1 MTSALVGVPP
11 SPYAAISAGKGNT
24 NMRTRSRAVQVYLNE
39 KEYEKLERLSEFSNI
54 NHSTVIRKLIMGK
67 EIRERPN
74 MDFLSLATEVN
85 WLGTN
90 LNQIAHRANL
100 MHLTSDDL
108 TEAKEILKD
117 VQRKYRAAWRTWG

>member
-1 MTSALVGVPP
+1 
-11 SPYAAISAGKGNT
+11 
-24 NMRTRSRAVQVYLNE
+24 MRTRNRAVQVYLNE
-39 KEYEKLERLSEFSNI
+39 KEYEKLEKLSQFSNI

-74 MDFLSLATEVN
+74 MDFLSLVTEVN

-100 MHLTSDDL
+100 MQLTSDDL
-108 TEAKEILKD
+108 AEAKEILKA
-117 VQRKYRAAWRTWG
+117 VESRIRAAWRTWA

>member
-1 MTSALVGVPP
+1 M
-11 SPYAAISAGKGNT
+11 
-24 NMRTRSRAVQVYLNE
+24 YLNE
-39 KEYEKLERLSEFSNI
+39 TEYEKLERLSQFSNI

-100 MHLTSDDL
+100 MQLTSDDL
-108 TEAKEILKD
+108 TEAKEILKT
-117 VQRKYRAAWRTWG
+117 VESRIRAAWRTWA

>member
-1 MTSALVGVPP
+1 
-11 SPYAAISAGKGNT
+11 
-24 NMRTRSRAVQVYLNE
+24 MRTRNRAVQVYLNE
-39 KEYEKLERLSEFSNI
+39 TEYEKLERLSQFSNI

-108 TEAKEILKD
+108 TEAKEILKA
-117 VQRKYRAAWRTWG
+117 VESRIRAAWRTWA

>member
-1 MTSALVGVPP
+1 
-11 SPYAAISAGKGNT
+11 
-24 NMRTRSRAVQVYLNE
+24 
-39 KEYEKLERLSEFSNI
+39 
-54 NHSTVIRKLIMGK
+54 
-67 EIRERPN
+67 

-108 TEAKEILKD
+108 TEAKEILKA
-117 VQRKYRAAWRTWG
+117 VESRIRAAWRTWA